1 MEDFAVTAKER
12 VIQKLLTMTEE
23 QLDRFGK
30 LMTRFNWDVEAA
42 LEYLQN
48 GGKA

>member
-1 MEDFAVTAKER
+1 MTAKEEL
-12 VIQKLLTMTEE
+12 IQELLSMTEE
-23 QLDRFGK
+23 QIDHFHN
-30 LMTRFNWDVEAA
+30 LMTRFNWDVQAV

>member
-1 MEDFAVTAKER
+1 MTVKEKL
-12 VIQKLLTMTEE
+12 IQKLLSMTEE
-23 QLDRFGK
+23 QIDRFHN
-30 LMTRFNWDVEAA
+30 LMTRFNWDVQAA